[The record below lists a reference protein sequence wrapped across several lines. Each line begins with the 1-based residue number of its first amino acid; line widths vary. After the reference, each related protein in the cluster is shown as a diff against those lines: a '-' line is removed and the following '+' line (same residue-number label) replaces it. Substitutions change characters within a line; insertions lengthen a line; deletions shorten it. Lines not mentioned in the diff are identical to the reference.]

1 MGAFY
6 SAVIAV
12 EQKQTA
18 YPAVES
24 PFDTQILH
32 AGGDDGGFLRADE
45 KLHER
50 LRKKKHD
57 GGNDDTEAEADK
69 KRLFC
74 AAPDAVPVPGAVI
87 LGDEGGVGVSK
98 ILHRKI
104 GEGIYLNSG
113 GKGCHDRRAEA
124 VDEPLNEKDAEIHDG
139 LLQAGEEGK
148 IPELF

>member
-1 MGAFY
+1 MT
-6 SAVIAV
+6 I
-12 EQKQTA
+12 QKQ
-18 YPAVES
+18 
-24 PFDTQILH
+24 
-32 AGGDDGGFLRADE
+32 
-45 KLHER
+45 KLIR
-50 LRKKKHD
+50 
-57 GGNDDTEAEADK
+57 NDC
-69 KRLFC
+69 F
-74 AAPDAVPVPGAVI
+74 VPRRMRRPGPGAVI